1 MAKKGKSKRPLLVVF
16 IILTAAAFALGY
28 HLYQSSFA
36 PVVSAD
42 VAAEPL
48 YISTGSSAADVF
60 AILSEKG
67 LVKRPQI
74 AEKLMEK
81 KNYTGSNVEPGMY
94 RLKEG
99 MSLNAVVNHL
109 RGGLGE
115 ENVNITFNNARTLDE
130 LAGKVARNLE
140 TDSATVALLLND
152 AETARKY
159 GFSKEAFLS
168 MFLPDTYY
176 AEWDTNAEDLLQR
189 MAREYKQFWDE
200 DRTEKAR
207 KLGLSQSE
215 VSTLA
220 SIVQAEQQLR
230 PEERPA
236 IAGLYLNRL
245 RRGMKLQSDP
255 TVVFAVGD
263 FNINRVLNTH
273 LRTNSPYNTYKYAGL
288 PPGPIN
294 VPQKSSID
302 AVLNPDDNNYIYMC
316 AKADFTGYHAFATSL
331 AEHNRNAAAYRRAL
345 NDRKIYR

>member
-1 MAKKGKSKRPLLVVF
+1 MGKNSKSVKRNVAVF
-16 IILTAAAFALGY
+16 IILVAVVLIAGY
-28 HLYQSSFA
+28 HLYQSTFSPA
-36 PVVSAD
+36 VTAEI
-42 VAAEPL
+42 AAEPL
-48 YISTGSSAADVF
+48 YIPTGSNADDVLI
-60 AILSEKG
+60 ILTAKG
-67 LVKRPQI
+67 LVQRPTV
-74 AEKLMEK
+74 AAKLMEK
-81 KNYTGSNVEPGMY
+81 KNYAGANVEPGMY
-94 RLKEG
+94 LLREG

-115 ENVNITFNNARTLDE
+115 ENVNITFNTARSMAE
-130 LAGKVARNLE
+130 LAGKAARNIE
-140 TDSATVALLLND
+140 ADSAAVAALLTD
-152 AETARKY
+152 PETARKY
-159 GFSKEAFLS
+159 GFSNETFLS

-176 AEWDTNAEDLLQR
+176 SEWDTDAEEFVQR
-189 MAREYKQFWDE
+189 MAREYKQFWNE
-200 DRTEKAR
+200 ERMEKAR

-230 PEERPA
+230 PEERPV

-263 FNINRVLNTH
+263 FNINRVLNVH
-273 LRTNSPYNTYKYAGL
+273 LGYNSPYNTYKFAGL

-302 AVLNPDDNNYIYMC
+302 AVLNPDENDYIFMC
-316 AKADFTGYHAFATSL
+316 AKADFSGYHAFATNL

-345 NDRKIYR
+345 NERKIYR